1 MVAFEL
7 EGVEVDRCVVC
18 GGTWLDAGELEM
30 IAGLSGVEVDG
41 LVRALAD
48 AKGVRGGRR
57 GCPRCRRRLRQIALS
72 DTPIVHLDRCP
83 RGHGIW
89 CDRGEME
96 TVIRSYAGEQGAVVA
111 RFFAELYKSEVGP
124 GEKGG

>member
-48 AKGVRGGRR
+48 AKSARGGRR
-57 GCPRCRRRLRQIALS
+57 GEGWQSFRCRCGKVHQLS
-72 DTPIVHLDRCP
+72 PGFHLSFMVCRSCRTKIKILDR
-83 RGHGIW
+83 
-89 CDRGEME
+89 
-96 TVIRSYAGEQGAVVA
+96 
-111 RFFAELYKSEVGP
+111 
-124 GEKGG
+124 